1 VPAPLPN
8 AARAH
13 LLAHLQALQGREG
26 VVSRLDDEDRTAL
39 RRLPDRDAAAYVA
52 RRDDTFLLTARSVHV
67 ARRRLLRV

>member
-1 VPAPLPN
+1 
-8 AARAH
+8 
-13 LLAHLQALQGREG
+13 
-26 VVSRLDDEDRTAL
+26 VSRLDDEDRTAL